1 MSQKS
6 STPAARDPTA
16 ASAAKPPAERVV
28 RDIRRR
34 TRKQHSAEE
43 KIRIVLEGLRGEES
57 IAALCRREGIA
68 ESLYYS
74 WSKEFLEAGNRRL
87 AGDTARAAT
96 TDEVK
101 ALRQEAHALKEVVA
115 EQALE
120 LRLLKKSM
128 TGAGDDRE

>member
-1 MSQKS
+1 MRQKS
-6 STPAARDPTA
+6 GTLKL
-16 ASAAKPPAERVV
+16 SAEKVIK
-28 RDIRRR
+28 DIRRA
-34 TRKQHSAEE
+34 TRKQYGAEE

-57 IAALCRREGIA
+57 ISALCRRQGIA

-74 WSKEFLEAGNRRL
+74 WSKEFLEAGKKRL

-96 TDEVK
+96 ANEVK
-101 ALRQEAHALKEVVA
+101 ELRRQARELKEVVA

-128 TGAGDDRE
+128 IADGGDDA